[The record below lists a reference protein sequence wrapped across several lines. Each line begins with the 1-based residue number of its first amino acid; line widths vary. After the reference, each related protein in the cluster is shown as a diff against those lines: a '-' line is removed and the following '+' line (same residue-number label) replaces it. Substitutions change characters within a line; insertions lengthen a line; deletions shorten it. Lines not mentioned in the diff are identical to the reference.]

1 MRKNDFD
8 PPICLSIAKLT
19 VEINFQTIK
28 KKKKSEKQTNKKSEK
43 QNANYCTKGRKNIG
57 GESTVNRITKIT
69 QQQKCETHK

>member
-8 PPICLSIAKLT
+8 LPICLSIAKLT

-28 KKKKSEKQTNKKSEK
+28 KKIRKPNKQKKSEK
-43 QNANYCTKGRKNIG
+43 QNANYCTKGRKNI

>member
-8 PPICLSIAKLT
+8 LPISLSIAKLT
-19 VEINFQTIK
+19 VKINFQTIK
-28 KKKKSEKQTNKKSEK
+28 KKIRKPNKQKSEK
-43 QNANYCTKGRKNIG
+43 QNANYCTKGRKNI

>member
-8 PPICLSIAKLT
+8 LPISLSIAKLT

-28 KKKKSEKQTNKKSEK
+28 KKNQKTKQTKKSEK
-43 QNANYCTKGRKNIG
+43 QNANYCTKGRKNI